1 MLTAPCPPQGKG
13 VQTRR
18 NASSPL
24 RSTRPSLLDVRFT
37 GDPWVASGPEGAAAL
52 CLDDYCLVRVI
63 VSPLD
68 VPSFYQTV
76 LRMRQ
81 ARCRGRLNPA
91 RVESAYH

>member
-1 MLTAPCPPQGKG
+1 MLTAPCPRQRKG

-37 GDPWVASGPEGAAAL
+37 GDPWVAPGPEGAAL

-81 ARCRGRLNPA
+81 ARCRAPLNPA
-91 RVESAYH
+91 RPGTAYH